1 MRLTDWCILIEWAS
15 LRIALGIALGMLVA
29 ALVVCA

>member
-1 MRLTDWCILIEWAS
+1 MLRVCILIEWAAM
-15 LRIALGIALGMLVA
+15 RIALGIALSMVVA

>member
-1 MRLTDWCILIEWAS
+1 MLRVCILIEWVS
-15 LRIALGIALGMLVA
+15 LRIALGIALSMLVA